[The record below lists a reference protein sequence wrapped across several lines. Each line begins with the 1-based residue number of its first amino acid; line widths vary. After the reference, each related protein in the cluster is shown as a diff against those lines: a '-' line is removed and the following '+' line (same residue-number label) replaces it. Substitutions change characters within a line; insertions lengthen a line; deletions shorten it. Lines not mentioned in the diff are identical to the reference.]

1 MNQVLIGVTPVAKVE
16 SCAKTI
22 VNSACRGERY
32 VTIPAWFRVS
42 YLWKVFAPEVIEWVY
57 RLMYLTGP
65 GISAEDALSKKTAD
79 YTGAQNLLYPETIRT
94 GETKTD

>member
-1 MNQVLIGVTPVAKVE
+1 MAKVE

-22 VNSACRGERY
+22 VDSACRGERY

-42 YLWKVFAPEVIEWVY
+42 YLWKVFCPEVLEWMY

-65 GISAEDALSKKTAD
+65 EISPKDALSKKVAD
-79 YTGAQNLLYPETIRT
+79 YTGAQNVLYPETIRNADIKT
-94 GETKTD
+94 G

>member
-1 MNQVLIGVTPVAKVE
+1 VAKVE

-42 YLWKVFAPEVIEWVY
+42 YLWKVFAPEVLEWMY
-57 RLMYLTGP
+57 RLMHLTGTSP
-65 GISAEDALSKKTAD
+65 EDALSKKVVD
-79 YTGAQNLLYPETIRT
+79 YTGAQNVLYPQTIRT